1 MCKQQAAEITK
12 PLLHWGGVG
21 GVGGVVA
28 MEEGELS
35 SLFSD
40 VGVTHFS
47 VCFQIS
53 LSARRNSTSLDLALG
68 CPFGEVSLAFSP
80 LWMGRAREQKPV
92 LRPTPSHKGR
102 ALNSGPFQGEVI
114 PDWIY
119 LEVEKPLHP
128 CRVSVN
134 SPRGLSQALSGLS
147 LGVTVPLDVVF
158 MSEGC
163 CENCHQRDG
172 CGQQGSCQGQHV
184 PEPHSGVHGAASG
197 VLFSQ
202 KWGHPI
208 SASILN
214 LGALSALT

>member
-21 GVGGVVA
+21 RVGGVVA
-28 MEEGELS
+28 MEDGELP

-53 LSARRNSTSLDLALG
+53 LSALRNSASLDFVLG
-68 CPFGEVSLAFSP
+68 CPFGEVSLTFSP

-92 LRPTPSHKGR
+92 LRPPNHKGR

-128 CRVSVN
+128 CSLCKF
-134 SPRGLSQALSGLS
+134 SPWTQPGAQRAVPWCHRSSGRGVHVSGL
-147 LGVTVPLDVVF
+147 L
-158 MSEGC
+158 
-163 CENCHQRDG
+163 
-172 CGQQGSCQGQHV
+172 
-184 PEPHSGVHGAASG
+184 
-197 VLFSQ
+197 
-202 KWGHPI
+202 
-208 SASILN
+208 
-214 LGALSALT
+214 